1 LPLAGSDPHVA
12 PCTAHTSRPRLPATS
27 NWRTC
32 LQQAGAAGGELNSGQ
47 AREHGMAPRGDAGA
61 AHVRRERSCGRGGRP
76 TAAARTLPRG
86 TEPSHQRGRGRW
98 QQAGGPGPGRRASQL
113 KERDPLLLLA
123 WTTARCN
130 ANAKSTSLDWM
141 LQKAP
146 RTIRRIFTIAI
157 RTSSYS
163 YPYRVRSTSHARSAS
178 ASSSSPRFWCKLTAS
193 PKAH

>member
-1 LPLAGSDPHVA
+1 MAWRQGGTLGQPMCGASARVVAADAQPPRPEHRPEEQSRAISGGGGAGSRRVA
-12 PCTAHTSRPRLPATS
+12 RA
-27 NWRTC
+27 
-32 LQQAGAAGGELNSGQ
+32 
-47 AREHGMAPRGDAGA
+47 
-61 AHVRRERSCGRGGRP
+61 
-76 TAAARTLPRG
+76 
-86 TEPSHQRGRGRW
+86 
-98 QQAGGPGPGRRASQL
+98 RASQL

-157 RTSSYS
+157 RTSSCS
-163 YPYRVRSTSHARSAS
+163 YPYRVRSTSHVRSAS

-193 PKAH
+193 PKAP